1 MILSNQV
8 LISIRK
14 KIINS
19 EFKLNKKFEIFFDSN
34 YKNLD
39 IDRNLLFKQ
48 FFYSRLINNEFNKK
62 IIEAEKSKKKL
73 FYPLPKVWSEII
85 QNEGY

>member
-48 FFYSRLINNEFNKK
+48 FFYSRLINNDNIVNIFDLVSVVETILEN
-62 IIEAEKSKKKL
+62 
-73 FYPLPKVWSEII
+73 
-85 QNEGY
+85 

>member
-34 YKNLD
+34 YKNLN
-39 IDRNLLFKQ
+39 IDQNLLFKQ

-62 IIEAEKSKKKL
+62 IIEAEKSKKNYFIRYQKSGQ
-73 FYPLPKVWSEII
+73 K
-85 QNEGY
+85 